1 MYQPPVGARDLLPLD
16 VAQKSWIEDRLQ
28 QVFHRWGY
36 HKIITSTLERLD
48 TLMAGGAIERSTVIK
63 LQDVEEEEL
72 GLRPELTASIARTA
86 VTRMGGTTYPQ
97 RLYYN
102 ANVFRRTRES
112 SHNRQQEFYQAGVE
126 LLGTSGWLADAEV
139 LLLLAEC
146 LNQLGLSQWR
156 LILGQAGITRSLLSP
171 FPAVIQDKVRQAIAH
186 LDRVTL
192 ETLPLSDELRS
203 RALLIMDL
211 RGRPAD
217 VLQKVARL
225 DLDLPQQEAL
235 NNLKSLIELLDQCY
249 PIQLS
254 QSSQIPL
261 ILDLSLI
268 QTIDYYT
275 GIVFEV
281 VSDTGCVTRS
291 DGTSE
296 RQHAPAQARILGQ
309 GGRYDQLLG
318 LYHPQGETIP
328 GIGFALNIEDLHQ
341 VLLFTNQ
348 LPQQT
353 PASNWLI
360 VPELPEAYPAAFAY
374 AEKLRN
380 SPHLVRVEMD
390 LGGRDPD
397 TIREYARQRRI
408 HQIAWIKA
416 EGLPIIEPLTETRSN
431 SLSEY

>member
-1 MYQPPVGARDLLPLD
+1 MVYQSPAGARDLLPLD
-16 VAQKSWIEDRLQ
+16 VAQKRWIEDRLQ

-36 HKIITSTLERLD
+36 HRIITSTLERLD
-48 TLMAGGAIERSTVIK
+48 TLMAGGAIDRSTVIQ
-63 LQDVEEEEL
+63 LQADEEEL

-86 VTRMGGTTYPQ
+86 VTRMAGTTYPQ

-102 ANVFRRTRES
+102 ANVFRRTRETN
-112 SHNRQQEFYQAGVE
+112 HNRQQEFYQAGVE
-126 LLGTSGWLADAEV
+126 LLGAGEWLADAEV

-146 LNQLGLSQWR
+146 LHEIGLNQWR
-156 LILGQAGITRSLLSP
+156 LVLGQAGIARSLLSP
-171 FPAVIQDKVRQAIAH
+171 FPAAIQDKVRTAIAH

-217 VLQKVARL
+217 VLQKVASL
-225 DLDLPQQEAL
+225 DLDLPQQSAL
-235 NNLKSLIELLDQCY
+235 NHLKSLIELLNQCF
-249 PIQLS
+249 PAQLG
-254 QSSQIPL
+254 QSDHFPL

-281 VSDTGCVTRS
+281 VSDS
-291 DGTSE
+291 D
-296 RQHAPAQARILGQ
+296 QARILGQ

-318 LYHPQGETIP
+318 LYHPQVETIP

-341 VLLFTNQ
+341 VLLSNNQ

-360 VPELPEAYPAAFAY
+360 VPEIPQAYAAAFAY
-374 AEKLRN
+374 AKKLRN
-380 SPHLVRVEMD
+380 SPHLVRVEVD

-397 TIREYARQRRI
+397 TIREYARRRRI

-416 EGLPIIEPLTETRSN
+416 EGLPIIE
-431 SLSEY
+431 SLSQQKS